1 MAEISSSIKTSM
13 VIGDHYE
20 KIVVLLD
27 DFALLPNMGLSMFKY
42 GICHKH
48 YKSNS
53 MYLIKKGMHSHP
65 LKS

>member
-1 MAEISSSIKTSM
+1 MAEISSTIKTSM

-42 GICHKH
+42 
-48 YKSNS
+48 
-53 MYLIKKGMHSHP
+53 
-65 LKS
+65 